1 MAENCIRF
9 KVHST
14 NCNTR
19 RTHGRSHH
27 IFINAPHSHGGMR
40 GHLLVRN
47 CGDSVIVGNT
57 LSSFSRIPILRFLP
71 LSDAVLPAYKHHHYD
86 VDLGLMQI
94 AFQGQLRQMQS
105 ICRESPYFYDKPTK
119 FLRFFQRKHKSPSE
133 KKKELEITV
142 ISRSEGER
150 LGMWRLAGCGWIHF
164 PFISVRHP

>member
-27 IFINAPHSHGGMR
+27 IFINALHTHDGMR

-71 LSDAVLPAYKHHHYD
+71 LNDAVLPAYKHHHYD

-105 ICRESPYFYDKPTK
+105 ICRKSPYFYDKPTK

-133 KKKELEITV
+133 KKRT
-142 ISRSEGER
+142 RDYCDFPER
-150 LGMWRLAGCGWIHF
+150 G
-164 PFISVRHP
+164 